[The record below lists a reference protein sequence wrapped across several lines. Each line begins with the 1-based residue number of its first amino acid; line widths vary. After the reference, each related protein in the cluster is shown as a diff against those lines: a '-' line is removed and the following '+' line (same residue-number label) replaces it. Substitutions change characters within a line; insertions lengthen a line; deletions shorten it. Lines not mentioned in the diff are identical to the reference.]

1 MVQENPGSTRI
12 GADGK
17 RLGGLQRGGY
27 FSASIDPGEHDLCAL
42 AHIGLWNHVSLYE
55 LKVKADDRILSV
67 FPAYR
72 RQAKGA
78 DFDFTTAAF
87 LYFLTSVQAL
97 TRHLSL
103 MYM

>member
-1 MVQENPGSTRI
+1 MAQENPGSTRI

-55 LKVKADDRILSV
+55 LKVNADDRILSV

-78 DFDFTTAAF
+78 DFDFTPLPF
-87 LYFLTSVQAL
+87 FISLL
-97 TRHLSL
+97 HLKL
-103 MYM
+103 